1 MMLACIWASSV
12 QRAHFEKHDA
22 AVGIG
27 LRDVAQAAVRHGEH
41 LAEDIVFH
49 VVFKQRIFAL
59 AVHAVKMRLARK
71 KNAQA
76 FHLRLENKYG
86 IALFELAHLGTETAH
101 HRVDA
106 RACYALEKLNILK
119 LHC

>member
-1 MMLACIWASSV
+1 MLAGVGASSV
-12 QRAHFEKHDA
+12 KRAHFEKHDA
-22 AVGIG
+22 AIGIG
-27 LRDVAQAAVRHGEH
+27 LRDV
-41 LAEDIVFH
+41 
-49 VVFKQRIFAL
+49 AL

-76 FHLRLENKYG
+76 FYLRFENKYG
-86 IALFELAHLGTETAH
+86 IALFELAHFGTETAH